1 VISVV
6 VAMIVILAVAAA
18 TVALVLVGIED
29 GGRRWSPNLARRRLR
44 QAARHLNGNRRGSTR

>member
-29 GGRRWSPNLARRRLR
+29 GGLRWSPDLARRRIR
-44 QAARHLNGNRRGSTR
+44 RAARHLNGDRPRLTR